1 MQEILIT
8 SNSIK
13 KFEQTYYSIDS
24 SWFDYFNEF
33 KVVPLPN
40 DITQLKDFLDPA
52 EASAIVLSGG
62 GDILNNNLAID
73 GFDKNREKVEE
84 FLIDF
89 SIKNKIPVI
98 GICRGMQKI
107 MTYLEKDINFVNNKI
122 AIKKEYRIENLTT
135 LNDSS
140 NSNRTCFNNYS
151 IPSNKQ
157 IEKSWDILETDESSN
172 LLCVKH
178 HKYRILCFMWH
189 PERDMTDFEIVST
202 FIS

>member
-1 MQEILIT
+1 MKEILIT
-8 SNSIK
+8 SNPIK

-24 SWFDYFNEF
+24 NWFDYFNEF

-40 DITQLKDFLDPA
+40 DITRLKDFLDPA

-89 SIKNKIPVI
+89 SIKNNIPVI